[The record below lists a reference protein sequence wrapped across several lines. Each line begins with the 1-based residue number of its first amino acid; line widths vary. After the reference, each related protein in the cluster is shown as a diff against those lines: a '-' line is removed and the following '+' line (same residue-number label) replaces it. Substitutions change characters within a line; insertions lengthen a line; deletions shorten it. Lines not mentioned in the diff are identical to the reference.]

1 MTTGRLPGIVVV
13 GAGPAGVAAALAAK
27 RTRPEQAVFLLAD
40 EDCDPYEKPPLS
52 KSVLMGAA
60 QPGSKLIVDGAALA
74 AAGVDFVRGAVVTK
88 IDRGRG
94 EVQLADRPP
103 LPYDALV
110 LATGARARPLAALP
124 PGMANV
130 HYLRTAADALALR
143 DGLRRPE
150 RSRGVVVVGAG
161 LIGLE
166 AAAAAA
172 GSGTTTVL
180 EAGASAMARVCSA
193 DLARVVVDRH
203 ARAGVRFRFGTTIE
217 AVSALDDGVAL
228 RLSGGDSLEAGVVIV
243 GIGAKPDADLA
254 VAAGLPVAEGI
265 LVDDRCRTADPR
277 IFAAGDVAQFR
288 TRWCSDPARLENWRH
303 ALDQGLVAGTNA
315 AGGDTAYESVPSF
328 WSDQYEL
335 MIQGAGWTD
344 GLAIAP
350 LRRTLGEGRAI
361 EFHVCDGRVRYAVG
375 IGAAREINIVRR
387 LIERQI
393 AVTAQMLS
401 DPSVSLQGLLR
412 S

>member
-1 MTTGRLPGIVVV
+1 
-13 GAGPAGVAAALAAK
+13 
-27 RTRPEQAVFLLAD
+27 VFLLAD

-52 KSVLMGAA
+52 KGVLTGAA
-60 QPGSKLIVDGAALA
+60 EPGSKLIVDGAALA
-74 AAGVDFVRGAVVTK
+74 TAGVDFVRGAVVTK

-103 LPYDALV
+103 LPYATLV
-110 LATGARARPLAALP
+110 LATGAKARTLAALP

-172 GSGTTTVL
+172 TGNATTTVL

-193 DLARVVVDRH
+193 DLARIVVDRH
-203 ARAGVRFRFGTTIE
+203 ARAGVHFRFSTTIE
-217 AVSALDDGVAL
+217 AVSALDGGVAL
-228 RLSGGDSLEAGVVIV
+228 RLSSGDSLEAGIVIV
-243 GIGAKPDADLA
+243 GIGAKPDVDLA

-350 LRRTLGEGRAI
+350 ARRTLGEGRAI
-361 EFHVCDGRVRYAVG
+361 EFHVRDGRVRYAVG
-375 IGAAREINIVRR
+375 IGAARDINVVRR

-393 AVTAQMLS
+393 AVTAQALS